1 MSVSKMSKDDRKKRN
16 HTQNQILTSFGCL
29 FVAAVGVFSASGAKF
44 AINAI
49 NRDAT
54 DTIVLAQQSQQ
65 FKSQSQPQQ
74 TQSKS
79 QQLQQAQSKPQQSEP
94 NKITTSESEEMS
106 EDAVNSNTTE
116 QSNIDKPD
124 DTKWSD
130 EQVKWMQANHITY
143 NENGQPVDENGNVV
157 TDPTITANSDSSNS
171 LESTVIEP
179 ETNTSW
185 ASDMNWLTQQADG
198 NYVYVVQKDD
208 CLNDICA
215 RTGFALNEVVVYNHI
230 DNPNIIHVGERIL
243 FPKDGPNTVDYP
255 LGLG

>member
-54 DTIVLAQQSQQ
+54 DTIVLAQQSRQ
-65 FKSQSQPQQ
+65 FKPQS
-74 TQSKS
+74 
-79 QQLQQAQSKPQQSEP
+79 QQSEP
-94 NKITTSESEEMS
+94 SKITTLESEETS
-106 EDAVNSNTTE
+106 EDAVKSNTTE
-116 QSNIDKPD
+116 QSNTDKPD

-130 EQVKWMQANHITY
+130 VQVKWMQENHITY
-143 NENGQPVDENGNVV
+143 NENGQPVDEDGNVV
-157 TDPTITANSDSSNS
+157 TDPTITANSDSSES
-171 LESTVIEP
+171 LESTLMEP

-185 ASDMNWLTQQADG
+185 ASGMDWLTQQDDG
-198 NYVYVVQKDD
+198 DYVYVVQKGD
-208 CLNDICA
+208 CLNDICS
-215 RTGFALNEVVVYNHI
+215 RTGFALNEVVAYNHI
-230 DNPNIIHVGERIL
+230 DNPNIIHVGERIV

>member
-54 DTIVLAQQSQQ
+54 DTIVLAQQSRQ
-65 FKSQSQPQQ
+65 FKPQSQP
-74 TQSKS
+74 S
-79 QQLQQAQSKPQQSEP
+79 
-94 NKITTSESEEMS
+94 KITTSESEETS
-106 EDAVNSNTTE
+106 EDAVKSNTTE
-116 QSNIDKPD
+116 QSNTDKHD

-130 EQVKWMQANHITY
+130 AQVKWMQENHITY
-143 NENGQPVDENGNVV
+143 NENGQPVDEDGNVV
-157 TDPTITANSDSSNS
+157 TDPTIIANSDSSES
-171 LESTVIEP
+171 LESTLMEP

-185 ASDMNWLTQQADG
+185 ASGMDWLTQQDDG
-198 NYVYVVQKDD
+198 DYVYVVQKGD

-215 RTGFALNEVVVYNHI
+215 RTGFVLNEVVAYNHI
-230 DNPNIIHVGERIL
+230 DNPNIIHVGERIV

>member
-54 DTIVLAQQSQQ
+54 DTIVLAQQSRQ
-65 FKSQSQPQQ
+65 FNPQS
-74 TQSKS
+74 
-79 QQLQQAQSKPQQSEP
+79 QQSEP
-94 NKITTSESEEMS
+94 SNITTSESEETS
-106 EDAVNSNTTE
+106 EDAVKSNTTE
-116 QSNIDKPD
+116 QSNTDKPD

-130 EQVKWMQANHITY
+130 EQVKWMQENHITY
-143 NENGQPVDENGNVV
+143 NENGQPVDEDGNVV
-157 TDPTITANSDSSNS
+157 TDPTITANSDSSEP
-171 LESTVIEP
+171 LESTLMEP

-185 ASDMNWLTQQADG
+185 ASGMDWLTQQDDG
-198 NYVYVVQKDD
+198 DYVYVVQKGD
-208 CLNDICA
+208 CLNDICS
-215 RTGFALNEVVVYNHI
+215 RTGFALNEVVAYNHI
-230 DNPNIIHVGERIL
+230 DNPNIIHVGERIV
-243 FPKDGPNTVDYP
+243 FPKDGPNTVDYQ

>member
-54 DTIVLAQQSQQ
+54 DTIVLAQQSRQ
-65 FKSQSQPQQ
+65 FNPQS
-74 TQSKS
+74 
-79 QQLQQAQSKPQQSEP
+79 QQSEP
-94 NKITTSESEEMS
+94 SKITTSESEETS
-106 EDAVNSNTTE
+106 EDAVKSNTTE
-116 QSNIDKPD
+116 QSNTDKPD

-130 EQVKWMQANHITY
+130 AQVKWMQENHITY
-143 NENGQPVDENGNVV
+143 NENGQPVDEDGNVV
-157 TDPTITANSDSSNS
+157 TDPTITANSDSSES
-171 LESTVIEP
+171 LESTLMEP

-185 ASDMNWLTQQADG
+185 ASGMDWLTQQDDG
-198 NYVYVVQKDD
+198 DYVYVVQKGD

-230 DNPNIIHVGERIL
+230 DNLNIIHVGERIV
-243 FPKDGPNTVDYP
+243 FPKDGPNTVDYQ

>member
-54 DTIVLAQQSQQ
+54 DTIVLAQQSRQ
-65 FKSQSQPQQ
+65 FSPQS
-74 TQSKS
+74 
-79 QQLQQAQSKPQQSEP
+79 QQSEP
-94 NKITTSESEEMS
+94 SKITTSESEETS
-106 EDAVNSNTTE
+106 EDAVKSNTTE
-116 QSNIDKPD
+116 QSNTDKPD

-130 EQVKWMQANHITY
+130 AQVKWMQENHITY
-143 NENGQPVDENGNVV
+143 NENGQPVDEDGNVV
-157 TDPTITANSDSSNS
+157 TDPTITANSDSSES
-171 LESTVIEP
+171 LESTLMEP

-185 ASDMNWLTQQADG
+185 ASGMDWLTQQDDG
-198 NYVYVVQKDD
+198 DYVYVVQKGD
-208 CLNDICA
+208 CLNDICS
-215 RTGFALNEVVVYNHI
+215 RTGFALNEVVAYNHI
-230 DNPNIIHVGERIL
+230 DNPNIIHVGERIV

>member
-29 FVAAVGVFSASGAKF
+29 FVTAVGVFSASGAKF

-54 DTIVLAQQSQQ
+54 DTIVLAQQSRQ
-65 FKSQSQPQQ
+65 FKPQS
-74 TQSKS
+74 
-79 QQLQQAQSKPQQSEP
+79 QQSEP
-94 NKITTSESEEMS
+94 IKITTSESEETS
-106 EDAVNSNTTE
+106 EDAVKSNTTE
-116 QSNIDKPD
+116 QSNTDKPD

-130 EQVKWMQANHITY
+130 AQVKWMPENHITY
-143 NENGQPVDENGNVV
+143 NENGQPVDEDGNVV
-157 TDPTITANSDSSNS
+157 TDPTITANSDSSES
-171 LESTVIEP
+171 LESTLREP

-185 ASDMNWLTQQADG
+185 ASGMDWLTQQDDG
-198 NYVYVVQKDD
+198 NYVYVVQKGD

-215 RTGFALNEVVVYNHI
+215 RTGFALNEVVAYNHI

-243 FPKDGPNTVDYP
+243 FPKDGPNTVDYQ

>member
-54 DTIVLAQQSQQ
+54 DTIVLAQQSRQ
-65 FKSQSQPQQ
+65 FKPQS
-74 TQSKS
+74 
-79 QQLQQAQSKPQQSEP
+79 QQSEP
-94 NKITTSESEEMS
+94 SKITTSESEETS
-106 EDAVNSNTTE
+106 EDAVKSNTTE
-116 QSNIDKPD
+116 QSNTDKPD

-130 EQVKWMQANHITY
+130 EQVKWMQENHITY
-143 NENGQPVDENGNVV
+143 NENGQPVDEDGNVV
-157 TDPTITANSDSSNS
+157 TDPTITANSDSSES
-171 LESTVIEP
+171 LESTLMEP

-185 ASDMNWLTQQADG
+185 ASGMDWLTQQDDG
-198 NYVYVVQKDD
+198 DYVYVVQKGD
-208 CLNDICA
+208 CLNDICS
-215 RTGFALNEVVVYNHI
+215 RTGFALNEVVAYNHI
-230 DNPNIIHVGERIL
+230 DNPNIIHVGERIV
-243 FPKDGPNTVDYP
+243 FPKDGPNTVDYQ

>member
-54 DTIVLAQQSQQ
+54 DTIVLAQQSRQ
-65 FKSQSQPQQ
+65 FKPQSQP
-74 TQSKS
+74 S
-79 QQLQQAQSKPQQSEP
+79 
-94 NKITTSESEEMS
+94 KITTSESEETS
-106 EDAVNSNTTE
+106 EDAVKSNTTE
-116 QSNIDKPD
+116 QSNTDKHD

-130 EQVKWMQANHITY
+130 AQVKWMQENHITY
-143 NENGQPVDENGNVV
+143 NENGQPVDEDGNVV
-157 TDPTITANSDSSNS
+157 TDPTITANSDSSES
-171 LESTVIEP
+171 LESTLMEP

-185 ASDMNWLTQQADG
+185 ASDMDWLTQQDDG
-198 NYVYVVQKDD
+198 DYVYVVQKGD

-215 RTGFALNEVVVYNHI
+215 RTGFALNEVVAYNHI
-230 DNPNIIHVGERIL
+230 DNPNIIHVGERIV

>member
-29 FVAAVGVFSASGAKF
+29 FVTAVGVFSASGAKF

-54 DTIVLAQQSQQ
+54 DTIVLAQQSRQ
-65 FKSQSQPQQ
+65 FKPQS
-74 TQSKS
+74 
-79 QQLQQAQSKPQQSEP
+79 QQSEP
-94 NKITTSESEEMS
+94 SKITTSESEETS
-106 EDAVNSNTTE
+106 KDAVKSNTTE
-116 QSNIDKPD
+116 QSNTDKPD

-130 EQVKWMQANHITY
+130 AQVKWMQENHITY
-143 NENGQPVDENGNVV
+143 NENGQPVDEDGNVV
-157 TDPTITANSDSSNS
+157 TDPTIIANSDSSES
-171 LESTVIEP
+171 LESTLMEP

-185 ASDMNWLTQQADG
+185 ASGMDWLTQQDDG
-198 NYVYVVQKDD
+198 DYVYVVQKGD
-208 CLNDICA
+208 CLNDICS
-215 RTGFALNEVVVYNHI
+215 RTGFALNEVVAYNHI
-230 DNPNIIHVGERIL
+230 DNPNIIHVGERIV

>member
-54 DTIVLAQQSQQ
+54 DTIVLAQQSRQ
-65 FKSQSQPQQ
+65 FNPQS
-74 TQSKS
+74 
-79 QQLQQAQSKPQQSEP
+79 QQSEP
-94 NKITTSESEEMS
+94 SKITTSESEEPS
-106 EDAVNSNTTE
+106 EDAVKINTTE
-116 QSNIDKPD
+116 QSNTDKPD

-130 EQVKWMQANHITY
+130 AQVKWMQENHITY
-143 NENGQPVDENGNVV
+143 NENGQPVDEDGNVV
-157 TDPTITANSDSSNS
+157 TNPTITANSDSSES
-171 LESTVIEP
+171 LESTLMEP

-185 ASDMNWLTQQADG
+185 ASGMDWLTQQDDG
-198 NYVYVVQKDD
+198 DYVYVVQKGD

-215 RTGFALNEVVVYNHI
+215 RTGFALNEVVAYNHI
-230 DNPNIIHVGERIL
+230 DNPNIIHVGERIV

>member
-54 DTIVLAQQSQQ
+54 DTIVLAQQSRQ
-65 FKSQSQPQQ
+65 FKPQS
-74 TQSKS
+74 
-79 QQLQQAQSKPQQSEP
+79 QQSEP
-94 NKITTSESEEMS
+94 SKITTSESEETL
-106 EDAVNSNTTE
+106 EDAVKSNTTE
-116 QSNIDKPD
+116 QSNTDKPD

-130 EQVKWMQANHITY
+130 AQVKWMQENHITY
-143 NENGQPVDENGNVV
+143 NENGQPVDEDGNVV
-157 TDPTITANSDSSNS
+157 TDSTITANSDSSES
-171 LESTVIEP
+171 LESTLREP

-185 ASDMNWLTQQADG
+185 ASGMDWLTQQDDG
-198 NYVYVVQKDD
+198 NYVYVVQKGD

-215 RTGFALNEVVVYNHI
+215 RTGFVLNEVVAYNHI

-243 FPKDGPNTVDYP
+243 FPKDGPNTVDYQ

>member
-1 MSVSKMSKDDRKKRN
+1 MSKDDRKKRN

-54 DTIVLAQQSQQ
+54 DTIVLAQQSRQ
-65 FKSQSQPQQ
+65 FKPQSQQSQP
-74 TQSKS
+74 S
-79 QQLQQAQSKPQQSEP
+79 
-94 NKITTSESEEMS
+94 KITTSESEETS
-106 EDAVNSNTTE
+106 EDAVKSNTTE
-116 QSNIDKPD
+116 QSNTDKPD
-124 DTKWSD
+124 DMKWSD
-130 EQVKWMQANHITY
+130 AQVKWMQENHITY
-143 NENGQPVDENGNVV
+143 NENGQPVDEDGNVV
-157 TDPTITANSDSSNS
+157 TDPTITANSDSSES
-171 LESTVIEP
+171 LESTLMEP

-185 ASDMNWLTQQADG
+185 ASGMDWLTQQDDG
-198 NYVYVVQKDD
+198 DYVYVVQKGD

-215 RTGFALNEVVVYNHI
+215 RTGFALNEVVAYNHI
-230 DNPNIIHVGERIL
+230 DNPNIIHVGERIV

>member
-54 DTIVLAQQSQQ
+54 DTIVLAQQSRQ
-65 FKSQSQPQQ
+65 FKPQSQP
-74 TQSKS
+74 S
-79 QQLQQAQSKPQQSEP
+79 
-94 NKITTSESEEMS
+94 KITTSESEETS
-106 EDAVNSNTTE
+106 EDAVKSNTTE
-116 QSNIDKPD
+116 QSNTDKPD

-130 EQVKWMQANHITY
+130 AQVKWMQENHITY
-143 NENGQPVDENGNVV
+143 NENGQPVDEDGNVV
-157 TDPTITANSDSSNS
+157 TDPTITANSDSSES
-171 LESTVIEP
+171 LESTLMEP

-185 ASDMNWLTQQADG
+185 ASGMDWLTQQDDG
-198 NYVYVVQKDD
+198 DYVYVVQKGD
-208 CLNDICA
+208 CLNDICS
-215 RTGFALNEVVVYNHI
+215 RTGFALNEVVAYNHI
-230 DNPNIIHVGERIL
+230 DNLNIIHVGERIV

>member
-54 DTIVLAQQSQQ
+54 DTIVLAQQSRQ
-65 FKSQSQPQQ
+65 FKPQSQP
-74 TQSKS
+74 S
-79 QQLQQAQSKPQQSEP
+79 
-94 NKITTSESEEMS
+94 KITTSESEETS
-106 EDAVNSNTTE
+106 EDAVKSNTTE
-116 QSNIDKPD
+116 QSNTDKPD

-130 EQVKWMQANHITY
+130 VQVKWMQENHITY
-143 NENGQPVDENGNVV
+143 NENGQPVDEDGNVV
-157 TDPTITANSDSSNS
+157 TDSTITANSDSSES
-171 LESTVIEP
+171 LESTLMEP

-185 ASDMNWLTQQADG
+185 ASGMDWLTQQDDG
-198 NYVYVVQKDD
+198 DYVYVVQKGD

-215 RTGFALNEVVVYNHI
+215 RTGFALNEVVAYNHI
-230 DNPNIIHVGERIL
+230 DNPNIIHVGERIV

>member
-54 DTIVLAQQSQQ
+54 DTIVLAQQSRQ
-65 FKSQSQPQQ
+65 FKPQS
-74 TQSKS
+74 
-79 QQLQQAQSKPQQSEP
+79 QQSEP
-94 NKITTSESEEMS
+94 SKITTSEFEETS
-106 EDAVNSNTTE
+106 EDAVKSNTTE
-116 QSNIDKPD
+116 QSNTDKHD

-130 EQVKWMQANHITY
+130 AQVKWMQENHITY
-143 NENGQPVDENGNVV
+143 NENGQPVDEDGNVV
-157 TDPTITANSDSSNS
+157 TDPTITANSDSSES
-171 LESTVIEP
+171 LESTLMEP

-185 ASDMNWLTQQADG
+185 ASGMDWLTQQDDG
-198 NYVYVVQKDD
+198 DYVYVVQKGD

-215 RTGFALNEVVVYNHI
+215 RTGFALNEVVAYNHI
-230 DNPNIIHVGERIL
+230 DNLNIIHVGERIV

>member
-1 MSVSKMSKDDRKKRN
+1 MSKDDRKKRN

-54 DTIVLAQQSQQ
+54 DTIVLAQQSRQ
-65 FKSQSQPQQ
+65 FKPQSQQSRQFKPQ
-74 TQSKS
+74 S
-79 QQLQQAQSKPQQSEP
+79 QQSEP
-94 NKITTSESEEMS
+94 SKITTSESEETS
-106 EDAVNSNTTE
+106 EDAVKSNTTE
-116 QSNIDKPD
+116 QSNTDKPD

-130 EQVKWMQANHITY
+130 AQVKWMQENHITY
-143 NENGQPVDENGNVV
+143 NENGQPVDEDGNVV
-157 TDPTITANSDSSNS
+157 TDPTITANSDSSES
-171 LESTVIEP
+171 LESTLMEP

-185 ASDMNWLTQQADG
+185 ASGMDWLTQQDDG
-198 NYVYVVQKDD
+198 DYVYVVQKGD

-215 RTGFALNEVVVYNHI
+215 RTGFALNEVVAYNHI
-230 DNPNIIHVGERIL
+230 DNPNIIHVGERIV

>member
-54 DTIVLAQQSQQ
+54 DTIVLAQQSRQ
-65 FKSQSQPQQ
+65 FKSQSQ
-74 TQSKS
+74 
-79 QQLQQAQSKPQQSEP
+79 QSEP
-94 NKITTSESEEMS
+94 IKITTSESEEMS
-106 EDAVNSNTTE
+106 EDAVKSNTTE
-116 QSNIDKPD
+116 QSNTDKPD

-130 EQVKWMQANHITY
+130 VQVKWMQENHITY
-143 NENGQPVDENGNVV
+143 NENGQPVDEDGNVV
-157 TDPTITANSDSSNS
+157 TDLTITANSDSSES
-171 LESTVIEP
+171 LESTLMEP

-185 ASDMNWLTQQADG
+185 ASGMDWLTQQDDG
-198 NYVYVVQKDD
+198 DYVYVVQKGD

-215 RTGFALNEVVVYNHI
+215 RTGFALNEVVAYNYI
-230 DNPNIIHVGERIL
+230 DNPNIIHVGERIV

>member
-54 DTIVLAQQSQQ
+54 DTIVLAQQSRQ
-65 FKSQSQPQQ
+65 FNPQS
-74 TQSKS
+74 
-79 QQLQQAQSKPQQSEP
+79 QQSEP
-94 NKITTSESEEMS
+94 SKITTSESEETS
-106 EDAVNSNTTE
+106 EDAVKSNTTE
-116 QSNIDKPD
+116 QSNTDKPD

-130 EQVKWMQANHITY
+130 AQVKWMQENHITY
-143 NENGQPVDENGNVV
+143 NENGQPVDEDGNVV
-157 TDPTITANSDSSNS
+157 TDSTITANSDSSES
-171 LESTVIEP
+171 LESTLMEP

-185 ASDMNWLTQQADG
+185 ASGMDWLTQQDDG
-198 NYVYVVQKDD
+198 DYVYVVQKGD
-208 CLNDICA
+208 CLNDICF
-215 RTGFALNEVVVYNHI
+215 RTGFALNEVVAYNHI
-230 DNPNIIHVGERIL
+230 DNPNIIHVGERIV

>member
-54 DTIVLAQQSQQ
+54 DTIVLAQQSRQ
-65 FKSQSQPQQ
+65 FKPQS
-74 TQSKS
+74 
-79 QQLQQAQSKPQQSEP
+79 QQSEP
-94 NKITTSESEEMS
+94 SKITTSESEETS
-106 EDAVNSNTTE
+106 EDAVKSNTTE
-116 QSNIDKPD
+116 QSNTDKPD

-130 EQVKWMQANHITY
+130 AQVKWMQENHITY
-143 NENGQPVDENGNVV
+143 NENGQPVDEDGNVV
-157 TDPTITANSDSSNS
+157 TDPTITANSDSSES
-171 LESTVIEP
+171 LESTLMEP

-185 ASDMNWLTQQADG
+185 ASGMDWLTQQDDG
-198 NYVYVVQKDD
+198 GYVYVVQKGD
-208 CLNDICA
+208 CLNDICS
-215 RTGFALNEVVVYNHI
+215 RTGFALNEVVAYNHI
-230 DNPNIIHVGERIL
+230 YNPNIIHVGERIV

>member
-54 DTIVLAQQSQQ
+54 DTIVLAQQSRQ
-65 FKSQSQPQQ
+65 FKPQS
-74 TQSKS
+74 
-79 QQLQQAQSKPQQSEP
+79 QQSEP
-94 NKITTSESEEMS
+94 SKITTSESEETS
-106 EDAVNSNTTE
+106 EDAVKSNITE
-116 QSNIDKPD
+116 QSNTDKPD
-124 DTKWSD
+124 DMKWSD
-130 EQVKWMQANHITY
+130 AQVKWMQENHITY
-143 NENGQPVDENGNVV
+143 NENGQPVDEDGNVV
-157 TDPTITANSDSSNS
+157 TDPTITANSDFSES
-171 LESTVIEP
+171 LESTLMEP

-185 ASDMNWLTQQADG
+185 ASGMDWLTQQDDG
-198 NYVYVVQKDD
+198 DYVYVVQKGD
-208 CLNDICA
+208 CLNDICS
-215 RTGFALNEVVVYNHI
+215 RTGFALNEVVAYNHI
-230 DNPNIIHVGERIL
+230 DNPNIIHVGERIV

>member
-54 DTIVLAQQSQQ
+54 DTIVLAQQSRQ
-65 FKSQSQPQQ
+65 FNPQS
-74 TQSKS
+74 
-79 QQLQQAQSKPQQSEP
+79 QQSEP
-94 NKITTSESEEMS
+94 SKITTSESEETS
-106 EDAVNSNTTE
+106 EDAVKSNTTE
-116 QSNIDKPD
+116 QSNTDKPD

-130 EQVKWMQANHITY
+130 VQVKWMQENHITS
-143 NENGQPVDENGNVV
+143 NENGQPVDEDGNVV
-157 TDPTITANSDSSNS
+157 TDPTITANSDSSES
-171 LESTVIEP
+171 LESTLMEP

-185 ASDMNWLTQQADG
+185 ASGMDWLTQQDDG
-198 NYVYVVQKDD
+198 DYVYVVQKGD
-208 CLNDICA
+208 CLNDICS
-215 RTGFALNEVVVYNHI
+215 RTGFALNEVVAYNHI
-230 DNPNIIHVGERIL
+230 DNPNIIHVGERIV

>member
-29 FVAAVGVFSASGAKF
+29 FVTAVGVFSASGAKF

-54 DTIVLAQQSQQ
+54 DTIVLAQQSRQ
-65 FKSQSQPQQ
+65 FKPQS
-74 TQSKS
+74 
-79 QQLQQAQSKPQQSEP
+79 QQSEP
-94 NKITTSESEEMS
+94 IKITTSESEETS
-106 EDAVNSNTTE
+106 EDAVKSNTTE
-116 QSNIDKPD
+116 QSNTDKPD

-130 EQVKWMQANHITY
+130 EQVKWMQENHITY
-143 NENGQPVDENGNVV
+143 NENGQPVDEDGNVV
-157 TDPTITANSDSSNS
+157 TDPTITANSDSSES
-171 LESTVIEP
+171 LESTLMEP

-185 ASDMNWLTQQADG
+185 ASGMDWLTQQDDG
-198 NYVYVVQKDD
+198 DYVYVVQKGD
-208 CLNDICA
+208 CLNDICS
-215 RTGFALNEVVVYNHI
+215 RTGFALNEVVAYNHI
-230 DNPNIIHVGERIL
+230 DNPNIIHVGERIV

>member
-54 DTIVLAQQSQQ
+54 DTIVLAQQSRQ
-65 FKSQSQPQQ
+65 FKPQS
-74 TQSKS
+74 
-79 QQLQQAQSKPQQSEP
+79 QQSEP
-94 NKITTSESEEMS
+94 SKITTSESEETS
-106 EDAVNSNTTE
+106 EDAVKSNTTE
-116 QSNIDKPD
+116 QSNTDKHD
-124 DTKWSD
+124 DTKCSD
-130 EQVKWMQANHITY
+130 AQVKWMQENHITY
-143 NENGQPVDENGNVV
+143 NENGQPVDEDGNVV
-157 TDPTITANSDSSNS
+157 TDPTITANSDSSES
-171 LESTVIEP
+171 LESTLMEP

-185 ASDMNWLTQQADG
+185 ASGMDWLTQQDDG
-198 NYVYVVQKDD
+198 DYVYVVQKGD

-215 RTGFALNEVVVYNHI
+215 RTGFALNEVVAYNHI
-230 DNPNIIHVGERIL
+230 DNPNIIHVGERIV

>member
-29 FVAAVGVFSASGAKF
+29 FVTAVGVFSASGAKF

-54 DTIVLAQQSQQ
+54 DTIVLAQQSRQ
-65 FKSQSQPQQ
+65 FKPQS
-74 TQSKS
+74 
-79 QQLQQAQSKPQQSEP
+79 QQSEP
-94 NKITTSESEEMS
+94 IKITTSEFEETS
-106 EDAVNSNTTE
+106 EDAVKSNTTE
-116 QSNIDKPD
+116 QSNTDKPD

-130 EQVKWMQANHITY
+130 EQVKWMQENHITY
-143 NENGQPVDENGNVV
+143 NENGQPVDEDGNVV
-157 TDPTITANSDSSNS
+157 TDPTITSNSDSSES
-171 LESTVIEP
+171 LESTLMEP

-185 ASDMNWLTQQADG
+185 ASGMDWLIQQDDG
-198 NYVYVVQKDD
+198 DYVYVVQKGD
-208 CLNDICA
+208 CLNDICS
-215 RTGFALNEVVVYNHI
+215 RTGFALNEVVAYNHI

-243 FPKDGPNTVDYP
+243 FPKDGPNTVDYQ

>member
-65 FKSQSQPQQ
+65 FKPQS
-74 TQSKS
+74 
-79 QQLQQAQSKPQQSEP
+79 QQSEP
-94 NKITTSESEEMS
+94 SKITTSESEETS
-106 EDAVNSNTTE
+106 EDAVKSNTTE
-116 QSNIDKPD
+116 QSNTDKLD

-130 EQVKWMQANHITY
+130 MQVKWMQENHITY
-143 NENGQPVDENGNVV
+143 NENGQPVDEDGNVV
-157 TDPTITANSDSSNS
+157 TDSTITANSDSSES
-171 LESTVIEP
+171 LESTLMEP

-185 ASDMNWLTQQADG
+185 ASGMDWLTQQDDG
-198 NYVYVVQKDD
+198 DYVYVVQKGD
-208 CLNDICA
+208 CLNDICS
-215 RTGFALNEVVVYNHI
+215 RTGFALNEVVAYNHI
-230 DNPNIIHVGERIL
+230 DNPNIIHVGERIV
-243 FPKDGPNTVDYP
+243 FSKDGPNTVDYP

>member
-29 FVAAVGVFSASGAKF
+29 FVAAVGVFFASGAKF

-54 DTIVLAQQSQQ
+54 DTIVLAQQSRQ
-65 FKSQSQPQQ
+65 FKPQS
-74 TQSKS
+74 
-79 QQLQQAQSKPQQSEP
+79 QQSEP
-94 NKITTSESEEMS
+94 SKITTSESEETS
-106 EDAVNSNTTE
+106 EDAVKSNTTE
-116 QSNIDKPD
+116 QSNTDKPD

-130 EQVKWMQANHITY
+130 VQVKWMQENHITY
-143 NENGQPVDENGNVV
+143 NENGQPVDEDGNVV
-157 TDPTITANSDSSNS
+157 TDPTITANSDSSES
-171 LESTVIEP
+171 LESTLREP

-185 ASDMNWLTQQADG
+185 ASGMDWLTQQDDG
-198 NYVYVVQKDD
+198 NYVYVVQKGD

-215 RTGFALNEVVVYNHI
+215 RTGFALNEVVAYNHI

-243 FPKDGPNTVDYP
+243 FPKDGPNTVDYQ

>member
-54 DTIVLAQQSQQ
+54 DTIVLAQQSRQ
-65 FKSQSQPQQ
+65 FKPQSQQSQP
-74 TQSKS
+74 S
-79 QQLQQAQSKPQQSEP
+79 
-94 NKITTSESEEMS
+94 KITTSESEETS
-106 EDAVNSNTTE
+106 EDAVKSNITE
-116 QSNIDKPD
+116 QSNTDKPD

-130 EQVKWMQANHITY
+130 AQVKWMQENHITY
-143 NENGQPVDENGNVV
+143 NENGQPVDEDGNVV
-157 TDPTITANSDSSNS
+157 TDPTITANSDSSES
-171 LESTVIEP
+171 LESTLMEP

-185 ASDMNWLTQQADG
+185 ASGMDWLTQQDDG
-198 NYVYVVQKDD
+198 DYVYVVQKGD
-208 CLNDICA
+208 CLNDICS
-215 RTGFALNEVVVYNHI
+215 RTGFALNEVVAYNHI
-230 DNPNIIHVGERIL
+230 DNPNIIHVGERIV

>member
-54 DTIVLAQQSQQ
+54 DTIVLAQQSRQ
-65 FKSQSQPQQ
+65 FKPQSRQFKPQ
-74 TQSKS
+74 S
-79 QQLQQAQSKPQQSEP
+79 QQSEP
-94 NKITTSESEEMS
+94 IKITTSESEETS
-106 EDAVNSNTTE
+106 EDAVKSNTTE
-116 QSNIDKPD
+116 QSNTDKPD

-130 EQVKWMQANHITY
+130 AQVKWMQENHITY
-143 NENGQPVDENGNVV
+143 NENGQPVDEDGNVV
-157 TDPTITANSDSSNS
+157 TDPTITANSDSSES
-171 LESTVIEP
+171 LESTLMEP

-185 ASDMNWLTQQADG
+185 ASGMDWLTQQDDG
-198 NYVYVVQKDD
+198 DYVYVVQKGD

-215 RTGFALNEVVVYNHI
+215 RTGFALNEVVMYNHI
-230 DNPNIIHVGERIL
+230 DNPNIIHVGERIV
-243 FPKDGPNTVDYP
+243 FPKDGPNTVDYQ

>member
-54 DTIVLAQQSQQ
+54 DTIVLAQQSRQ
-65 FKSQSQPQQ
+65 FKPQSQP
-74 TQSKS
+74 S
-79 QQLQQAQSKPQQSEP
+79 
-94 NKITTSESEEMS
+94 KITTSESEETS
-106 EDAVNSNTTE
+106 EDAVKSNTTE
-116 QSNIDKPD
+116 QSNTDKPD

-130 EQVKWMQANHITY
+130 VQVKWMQENHITY
-143 NENGQPVDENGNVV
+143 NENGQPVDEDGNVV
-157 TDPTITANSDSSNS
+157 TDPTITANSDSSES
-171 LESTVIEP
+171 LESTLMEP

-185 ASDMNWLTQQADG
+185 ASGMDWLTQQDDG
-198 NYVYVVQKDD
+198 DYVYVVQKGD

-215 RTGFALNEVVVYNHI
+215 RTGFALNEVVAYNHI
-230 DNPNIIHVGERIL
+230 DNPNIIHVGERIV

>member
-54 DTIVLAQQSQQ
+54 DTIVLAQQSRQ
-65 FKSQSQPQQ
+65 FKPQS
-74 TQSKS
+74 
-79 QQLQQAQSKPQQSEP
+79 QQSEP
-94 NKITTSESEEMS
+94 SKITTSESEETS
-106 EDAVNSNTTE
+106 EDAVKSNTTE
-116 QSNIDKPD
+116 QSNTDKPD

-130 EQVKWMQANHITY
+130 VQVKWMQENHITY
-143 NENGQPVDENGNVV
+143 NENGQPVDEDGNVV
-157 TDPTITANSDSSNS
+157 TDPTITANSDSSES
-171 LESTVIEP
+171 LESTLMEP

-185 ASDMNWLTQQADG
+185 ASGMDWLTQQDDG
-198 NYVYVVQKDD
+198 DYVYVVQKGD
-208 CLNDICA
+208 CLNDICS
-215 RTGFALNEVVVYNHI
+215 RTGFALNEVVAYNHI
-230 DNPNIIHVGERIL
+230 DNPNIIHVGERIV
-243 FPKDGPNTVDYP
+243 FSKDGPNTVDYP

>member
-29 FVAAVGVFSASGAKF
+29 FVTAVGVFSASGAKF

-54 DTIVLAQQSQQ
+54 DTIVLAQQSRQ
-65 FKSQSQPQQ
+65 FKPQS
-74 TQSKS
+74 
-79 QQLQQAQSKPQQSEP
+79 QQSEP
-94 NKITTSESEEMS
+94 IKITTSESEETS
-106 EDAVNSNTTE
+106 EDAVKSNITE
-116 QSNIDKPD
+116 QSNTDKPD

-130 EQVKWMQANHITY
+130 EQVKWMQENHITY
-143 NENGQPVDENGNVV
+143 NENGQPVDEDGNVV
-157 TDPTITANSDSSNS
+157 TDPTITANSDSSES
-171 LESTVIEP
+171 LESTLMEP

-185 ASDMNWLTQQADG
+185 ASGMDWLTQQDDG
-198 NYVYVVQKDD
+198 DYVYVVQKGD
-208 CLNDICA
+208 CLNDICS
-215 RTGFALNEVVVYNHI
+215 RTGFALNEVVAYNHI
-230 DNPNIIHVGERIL
+230 DNPNIIHVGERIV

>member
-54 DTIVLAQQSQQ
+54 DTIVLAQQSRQ
-65 FKSQSQPQQ
+65 FNPQS
-74 TQSKS
+74 
-79 QQLQQAQSKPQQSEP
+79 QQSEP
-94 NKITTSESEEMS
+94 SKITTSESEETS
-106 EDAVNSNTTE
+106 EDAVKSNTTE
-116 QSNIDKPD
+116 QSNTDKPD

-130 EQVKWMQANHITY
+130 VQVKWMQENHITY
-143 NENGQPVDENGNVV
+143 NENGQPVDEDGNVV
-157 TDPTITANSDSSNS
+157 TDPTITANSDSSES
-171 LESTVIEP
+171 LESTLMEP

-185 ASDMNWLTQQADG
+185 ASGMDWLTQQDDG
-198 NYVYVVQKDD
+198 DYVYVVQKGD
-208 CLNDICA
+208 CLNDICS
-215 RTGFALNEVVVYNHI
+215 RTGFALNEVVAYNHI
-230 DNPNIIHVGERIL
+230 DNPNIIHVGERIV

>member
-29 FVAAVGVFSASGAKF
+29 FVTAVGVFSASGAKF

-54 DTIVLAQQSQQ
+54 DTIVLAQQSRQ
-65 FKSQSQPQQ
+65 FKPQS
-74 TQSKS
+74 
-79 QQLQQAQSKPQQSEP
+79 QQSEP
-94 NKITTSESEEMS
+94 IKITTSESEETS
-106 EDAVNSNTTE
+106 EDAVKSNTTE
-116 QSNIDKPD
+116 QSNTDKPD

-130 EQVKWMQANHITY
+130 AQVKWMQENHITY
-143 NENGQPVDENGNVV
+143 NENGQPVDEDGNVV
-157 TDPTITANSDSSNS
+157 TDPTITANSDSSES
-171 LESTVIEP
+171 LESTLREP

-185 ASDMNWLTQQADG
+185 ASGMDWLTQQDDG
-198 NYVYVVQKDD
+198 NYVYVVQKGD

-215 RTGFALNEVVVYNHI
+215 RTGFALNEVVAYNHI

-243 FPKDGPNTVDYP
+243 FPKDGPNTVDYQ

>member
-54 DTIVLAQQSQQ
+54 DTIVLAQQSRQ
-65 FKSQSQPQQ
+65 FKPQS
-74 TQSKS
+74 
-79 QQLQQAQSKPQQSEP
+79 QQSEP
-94 NKITTSESEEMS
+94 SKITTSESEETS
-106 EDAVNSNTTE
+106 EDAVKSNTTE
-116 QSNIDKPD
+116 QSNTDKPD

-130 EQVKWMQANHITY
+130 AQVKWMQENHITY
-143 NENGQPVDENGNVV
+143 NENGQPVDEDGNVV
-157 TDPTITANSDSSNS
+157 TDPTITANSDSSES
-171 LESTVIEP
+171 LESTLMEP

-185 ASDMNWLTQQADG
+185 ASGMDWLTQQDDG
-198 NYVYVVQKDD
+198 DYVYVVQKGD
-208 CLNDICA
+208 CLNDICS
-215 RTGFALNEVVVYNHI
+215 RTGFALNEVVAYNHI
-230 DNPNIIHVGERIL
+230 DNLNIIHVGERIV

>member
-29 FVAAVGVFSASGAKF
+29 FVTAVGVFSASGAKF

-54 DTIVLAQQSQQ
+54 DTIVLAQQSRQ
-65 FKSQSQPQQ
+65 FKPQS
-74 TQSKS
+74 
-79 QQLQQAQSKPQQSEP
+79 QQSEP
-94 NKITTSESEEMS
+94 IKITTSESEETS
-106 EDAVNSNTTE
+106 EDAVKSNTTE
-116 QSNIDKPD
+116 QSNTDKPD

-130 EQVKWMQANHITY
+130 EQVKWMQENHITY
-143 NENGQPVDENGNVV
+143 NENGQPVDEDGNVV
-157 TDPTITANSDSSNS
+157 TDPTITSNSDSSES
-171 LESTVIEP
+171 LESTLMEP

-185 ASDMNWLTQQADG
+185 ASGMDWLIQQDDG
-198 NYVYVVQKDD
+198 DYVYVVQKGD

-215 RTGFALNEVVVYNHI
+215 RTGFALNEVVTYNHI
-230 DNPNIIHVGERIL
+230 DNSNIIHVGERIV
-243 FPKDGPNTVDYP
+243 FPKDGPNTVDYQ